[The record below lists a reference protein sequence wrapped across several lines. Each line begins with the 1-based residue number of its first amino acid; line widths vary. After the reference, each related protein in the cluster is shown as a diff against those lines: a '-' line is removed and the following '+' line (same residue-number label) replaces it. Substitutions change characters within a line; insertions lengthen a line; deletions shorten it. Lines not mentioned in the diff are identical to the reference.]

1 MNFECILYEKDQG
14 VATIKLNRPEVL
26 NAMNKQLWL
35 DLQAA
40 LEDARKDEQVKA
52 LIITGEGRAFS
63 TGADLKESKTRSVEE
78 YRNYL
83 VELQEGSRK
92 IIRFE
97 KPTIAAINGYAL
109 GSGYELALACDIR
122 IAAEEAQIG
131 SPEAMVTSSVTG
143 GAFRLIQNLIGP
155 GKAKEL
161 LFTGQYIDGKEA
173 ERIGLVNTSV
183 PLKQLES
190 AAREMAEKIVA
201 NSAVSIKMIKKGLQ
215 MAQSGISLDALMDFE
230 IEACLTCVSTK
241 ERQGSLKEVENR
253 KKEKGKKGKKVPVT
267 LLRYNSS
274 RHYTLPSSRSQTKRQ
289 QNCKAVTGTICHL
302 LTRPRRDRSARPFS
316 ARDVAFRS

>member
-1 MNFECILYEKDQG
+1 MNFECILYDKEQG
-14 VATIKLNRPEVL
+14 MATIKLNRPEVL
-26 NAMNKQLWL
+26 NAMNKQLWQ
-35 DLQAA
+35 DFKAA
-40 LEDARKDEQVKA
+40 LEDAGNDPQVKA

-63 TGADLKESKTRSVEE
+63 TGADLKESKTRTIEE
-78 YRNYL
+78 YRDYL
-83 VELQEGSRK
+83 VELQEASRK
-92 IIRFE
+92 VIRFE

-131 SPEAMVTSSVTG
+131 SPEAMVTSSITG

-173 ERIGLVNTSV
+173 ERIGLVNKSV

-190 AAREMAEKIVA
+190 AARKMAEQIVA
-201 NSAVSIKMIKKGLQ
+201 NSAISLKMIKKGLQ
-215 MAQSGISLDALMDFE
+215 MAQSGVSLDALMDFE

-241 ERQGSLKEVENR
+241 ERQESLQEFAER
-253 KKEKGKKGKKVPVT
+253 KKK
-267 LLRYNSS
+267 
-274 RHYTLPSSRSQTKRQ
+274 
-289 QNCKAVTGTICHL
+289 
-302 LTRPRRDRSARPFS
+302 
-316 ARDVAFRS
+316 

>member
-1 MNFECILYEKDQG
+1 MNFECILYDKEQG

-35 DLQAA
+35 DFKAA
-40 LEDARKDEQVKA
+40 LEDAGNDPQVKA

-63 TGADLKESKTRSVEE
+63 TGADLKESKTRTIEA
-78 YRNYL
+78 YRDYL
-83 VELQEGSRK
+83 VELQEASRK
-92 IIRFE
+92 VIRFE

-131 SPEAMVTSSVTG
+131 SPEAMVTSSITG
-143 GAFRLIQNLIGP
+143 GAFRLIQGLIGP

-173 ERIGLVNTSV
+173 ERIGLVNKSV
-183 PLKQLES
+183 PLKQLEP

-201 NSAVSIKMIKKGLQ
+201 NSAISLKMIKKGLQ

-241 ERQGSLKEVENR
+241 ERQESLQEFADR
-253 KKEKGKKGKKVPVT
+253 KKK
-267 LLRYNSS
+267 
-274 RHYTLPSSRSQTKRQ
+274 
-289 QNCKAVTGTICHL
+289 
-302 LTRPRRDRSARPFS
+302 
-316 ARDVAFRS
+316 